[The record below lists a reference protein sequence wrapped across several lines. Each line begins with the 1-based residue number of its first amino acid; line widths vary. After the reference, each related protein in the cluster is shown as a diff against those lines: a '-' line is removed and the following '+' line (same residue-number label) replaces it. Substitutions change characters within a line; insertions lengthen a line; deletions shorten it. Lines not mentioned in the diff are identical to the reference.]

1 DAPGIGLLVEDGA
14 DLAVELVTLGQH
26 LVQVVLAEH
35 RAQRGLGELAGG
47 FVVALDVDDRF
58 LRIDHAEIHHRV
70 DLHRH
75 VVARDQVLRR
85 DVHDDG
91 AHVHPLHGLQ
101 HRDQEDQ
108 ARPLDLPEPAELE
121 HHRALVFAQ
130 DLDGTED
137 RQRDR
142 DQDRQGKHG
151 EVHWLASG
159 VWLMVSG
166 DWPGSGS
173 TRSSS
178 PSRDSTRTRWPACS
192 GRSDSACQSSP
203 RMRTCAR
210 SPSTRA
216 TTASRPGISSAPPP
230 TGLRRARS
238 ASQMANVNNPALV
251 MPMPAISQLD
261 TPKPGTSSNSITD
274 PNTSATSPPIPSTPN
289 VGVVSS
295 TTINMIPSTISA
307 RPA

>member
-58 LRIDHAEIHHRV
+58 LRIDHAEVHHRV
-70 DLHRH
+70 DLDRD

-101 HRDQEDQ
+101 HRHQEDQ
-108 ARPLDLPEPAELE
+108 AGPLDLPEAAELE
-121 HHRALVFAQ
+121 HHGALVLAQ
-130 DLDGTED
+130 DLDRAEQ
-137 RQRDR
+137 RQRDG
-142 DQDRQGKHG
+142 DQDRQEKHG
-151 EVHWLASG
+151 RTHHIASG
-159 VWLMVSG
+159 EWLTGCCSSG
-166 DWPGSGS
+166 ATRS
-173 TRSSS
+173 TR
-178 PSRDSTRTRWPACS
+178 PSRDTTRTRWPASS
-192 GRSDSACQSSP
+192 GASDVACHSSP
-203 RMRTCAR
+203 RIRT
-210 SPSTRA
+210 SPRPSKSPA

-238 ASQMANVNNPALV
+238 ASHSTNMKPAPLAA
-251 MPMPAISQLD
+251 PMPATSQLD
-261 TPKPGTSSNSITD
+261 TPKPGTSSNSITE
-274 PNTSATSPPIPSTPN
+274 PNTSATRPPMPSTPKL
-289 VGVVSS
+289 GVAS
-295 TTINMIPSTISA
+295 
-307 RPA
+307 